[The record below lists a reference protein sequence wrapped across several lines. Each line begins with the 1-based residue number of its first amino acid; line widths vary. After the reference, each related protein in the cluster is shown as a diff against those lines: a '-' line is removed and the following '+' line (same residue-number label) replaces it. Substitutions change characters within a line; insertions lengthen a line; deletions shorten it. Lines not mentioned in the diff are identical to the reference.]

1 MTVTNTTTARD
12 SYDGNGVT
20 TVFVHHF
27 RILDDDEIL
36 VTLVDSAGVEEVLVK
51 TTDYSVSDVGE
62 AEGSVTINTALRAI
76 PADGYQLVLTRNM
89 DATQGVNL
97 VNTGK
102 FPAENVEE
110 ALDRAVML
118 IQQLNEV
125 IARTLRLPVGTSL
138 SSIELPQPSGGQAI
152 VWNGDATGLINAD
165 IDPGSIA
172 SAVDES
178 AGNADAAFASASLA
192 SGYASVAEGFA
203 DQATTYGV
211 SAVLYLANNYV

>member
-27 RILDDDEIL
+27 RILDDDEVL
-36 VTLVDSAGVEEVLVK
+36 VTLLNPSGVEEILGK
-51 TTDYSVSDVGE
+51 TTDYTVQDVGE
-62 AEGSVTINTALRAI
+62 AEGSITINTTLRAI
-76 PADGYQLVLTRNM
+76 PAVGYQIVLTRNM
-89 DATQGVNL
+89 VATQGVNL

-110 ALDRAVML
+110 ALDRAIML
-118 IQQLNEV
+118 LQQVLEV
-125 IARTLRLPVGTSL
+125 QGRTLRLTVGSSLTSITL
-138 SSIELPQPSGGQAI
+138 PEPSSGQAI
-152 VWNGDATGLINAD
+152 VWNSTADGLINAD

-172 SAVDES
+172 AAVDAAS
-178 AGNADAAFASASLA
+178 GSADAAFASETLSSFYATVSQ
-192 SGYASVAEGFA
+192 GYA
-203 DQATTYGV
+203 DIATTYGV